1 MSYVWIIASR
11 YLHSKRRLNFITLVS
26 LLAIAGVFVGVAAL
40 TIVLSVMNGFEDQ
53 VQKRIAGTN
62 AHIAILSADD
72 RPLRAGPEM
81 ERAIRAV
88 LPGAEVAPFV
98 YGKVMVAS
106 RHGVDGM
113 VLKGVDPPTEARVT
127 DILAHVTPSRDA
139 FEGGELPGIA
149 LGQELAARLRVAR
162 GDIILISLP
171 TEEPGG
177 VLGGVPRSQRLR
189 VTALFESGLYEYD
202 SSFGIVLA
210 ATAAQF
216 FRLEEGE
223 VTGYQLRLADM
234 FRAREASR
242 ELERTLGPSYRITNW
257 IDLNRN
263 LFAWMRIEKAVM
275 FTILILIV
283 IVAAVNIVSSLVML
297 VLEKR
302 RDIGVLRTMG
312 VTPRGILKIFLL
324 QGTLI
329 GFCGTALGLTVGIGV
344 SYALG
349 RWKLLRLPGEIYFID
364 TLPVKMEWTDFALVA
379 AAATLTCFLAS
390 LYPAWQAARL
400 APVQTIRYE

>member
-1 MSYVWIIASR
+1 MGYVWIIASR
-11 YLHSKRRLNFITLVS
+11 YLRSKRRLNFITLVS
-26 LLAIAGVFVGVAAL
+26 LLAMGGVFIGVAAL

-53 VQKRIAGTN
+53 VQRRIAGTN
-62 AHIAILSADD
+62 AHVAVLSAGDA
-72 RPLRAGPEM
+72 PVTPGPEIEM
-81 ERAIRAV
+81 AIHAV
-88 LPGAEVAPFV
+88 LPDAEVSPFV

-106 RHGVDGM
+106 KHGVDGM
-113 VLKGVDPPTEARVT
+113 VLKGVEPEGEARVT
-127 DILAHVTPSRDA
+127 DILAHLSPSHGA
-139 FEGGELPGIA
+139 FDGGDLPGIA
-149 LGQELAARLRVAR
+149 LGQELALRLRVAR
-162 GDIILISLP
+162 GDVILISLP

-177 VLGGVPRSQRLR
+177 ILGGVPRTSRLR
-189 VTALFESGLYEYD
+189 VSSVFRSGLYEYD
-202 SSFGIVLA
+202 SSFGVVLRQ
-210 ATAAQF
+210 TAQQF
-216 FRLEEGE
+216 FGIGDD
-223 VTGYQLRLADM
+223 VTGYQIRLPDM
-234 FRAREASR
+234 FQAREDARS
-242 ELERTLGPSYRITNW
+242 LETALGDQYRVTNW

-312 VTPRGILKIFLL
+312 VTPRGIQRIFLL
-324 QGTLI
+324 QGTLV
-329 GFCGTALGLTVGIGV
+329 GACGTILGLAAGLGV

-364 TLPVKMEWTDFALVA
+364 TLPVKIEWIDFAIVA
-379 AAATLTCFLAS
+379 GAAILTCFLAS

-400 APVQTIRYE
+400 APVETIRYE

>member
-1 MSYVWIIASR
+1 MGYVWIIASR
-11 YLHSKRRLNFITLVS
+11 YLRSKRKLNFITLVS
-26 LLAIAGVFVGVAAL
+26 LLAIGGVFVGVAAL

-53 VQKRIAGTN
+53 VQRRIAGTN
-62 AHIAILSADD
+62 AHIAVLSADD
-72 RPLRAGPEM
+72 RPMAASPDLVRKLRAT
-81 ERAIRAV
+81 I
-88 LPGAEVAPFV
+88 PGAQVAPFV

-106 RHGVDGM
+106 RQGIDGM
-113 VLKGVDPPTEARVT
+113 VLKGVDPPTEVHVT
-127 DILAHVTPSRDA
+127 DILGHVTPTRGA
-139 FEGGELPGIA
+139 FDGGNLPGIA
-149 LGQELAARLRVAR
+149 LGRELAARLRVAR
-162 GDIILISLP
+162 GDVILISLP

-177 VLGGVPRSQRLR
+177 VLGGVPRTMRLR
-189 VTALFESGLYEYD
+189 VSSIFESGLYEYD
-202 SSFGIVLA
+202 SSFGVVLA
-210 ATAAQF
+210 PTAGSF
-216 FRLEEGE
+216 FRLRDEI
-223 VTGYQLRLADM
+223 TGYQLRIPDM
-234 FRAREASR
+234 FHAAEASR
-242 ELERTLGPSYRITNW
+242 ALERSLGPSYRITNW

-312 VTPRGILKIFLL
+312 VTPRGILQIFLL
-324 QGTLI
+324 QGTLV
-329 GFCGTALGLTVGIGV
+329 GLCGTLLGLGAGLAV

-364 TLPVKMEWTDFALVA
+364 TLPVKMEWSDFVLVA
-379 AAATLTCFLAS
+379 VAATVTCFVAS

>member
-1 MSYVWIIASR
+1 MGYVWIIASR
-11 YLHSKRRLNFITLVS
+11 YLRSKRRLNFITLVS
-26 LLAIAGVFVGVAAL
+26 LLAIGGVFVGTAAL

-53 VQKRIAGTN
+53 VQRRIAGTN
-62 AHIAILSADD
+62 AHIAVLSADD
-72 RPLRAGPEM
+72 RPMPVDPGLVA
-81 ERAIRAV
+81 AIRKA
-88 LPGAEVAPFV
+88 LPQAQVAPFV

-106 RHGVDGM
+106 RHGIDGM
-113 VLKGVDPPTEARVT
+113 VLKGVDPPAEARVT
-127 DILAHVTPSRDA
+127 DILSHLTPTHDA
-139 FEGGELPGIA
+139 FVGGDLPGIA
-149 LGQELAARLRVAR
+149 LGRELASRLRVAV
-162 GDIILISLP
+162 GDVILISLP

-177 VLGGVPRSQRLR
+177 VLGGVPRTMRLR
-189 VTALFESGLYEYD
+189 VSSIFESGLYEYD
-202 SSFGIVLA
+202 SSFGVVLA
-210 ATAAQF
+210 PTAGDF
-216 FRLEEGE
+216 FRLGGE
-223 VTGYQLRLADM
+223 ITGYQLRIPDM
-234 FRAREASR
+234 FHAAEDSRALEAA
-242 ELERTLGPSYRITNW
+242 LGSTYRVTNW

-283 IVAAVNIVSSLVML
+283 VVAAVNIVSSLVML

-312 VTPRGILKIFLL
+312 VTPRGILQIFLL
-324 QGTLI
+324 QGTLV
-329 GFCGTALGLTVGIGV
+329 GLCGTALGLGAGVAV

-364 TLPVKMEWTDFALVA
+364 TLPVKMEWNDFVFVAVA
-379 AAATLTCFLAS
+379 ATVTCFLAS

>member
-1 MSYVWIIASR
+1 MGYVWIIASR
-11 YLHSKRRLNFITLVS
+11 YLRSKRRLNFITLVS
-26 LLAIAGVFVGVAAL
+26 MLAMGGVFIGVAAL

-53 VQKRIAGTN
+53 VQRRIAGTN
-62 AHIAILSADD
+62 AHV
-72 RPLRAGPEM
+72 
-81 ERAIRAV
+81 AV
-88 LPGAEVAPFV
+88 LSGGDGPVTPDPALEMSIQAVVPEAELSPFV

-113 VLKGVDPPTEARVT
+113 VLKGVLPEGENRVT
-127 DILAHVTPSRDA
+127 DILSHLSPTHGA
-139 FEGGELPGIA
+139 FDGGDLPGIA
-149 LGQELAARLRVAR
+149 LGQELALRLRVAR
-162 GDIILISLP
+162 GDVILISLP

-177 VLGGVPRSQRLR
+177 ILGGVPRTKRLR
-189 VTALFESGLYEYD
+189 VSSVFRSGLYEYD
-202 SSFGIVLA
+202 SSFGIVLQR
-210 ATAAQF
+210 TAQEF
-216 FRLEEGE
+216 FGIGE
-223 VTGYQLRLADM
+223 NVTGYQLRLPDM
-234 FRAREASR
+234 FHAREASR
-242 ELERTLGPSYRITNW
+242 ALEASLGPDYRVTNW

-312 VTPRGILKIFLL
+312 VTPRGIQRIFLL
-324 QGTLI
+324 QGTLVGVAGTVLGLLG
-329 GFCGTALGLTVGIGV
+329 GFCA

-364 TLPVKMEWTDFALVA
+364 TLPVKMEWGDFAIVA
-379 AAATLTCFLAS
+379 GAAILTCFLAS

>member
-1 MSYVWIIASR
+1 MGYVWIIASR
-11 YLHSKRRLNFITLVS
+11 YLRSKRRLNFITLVS
-26 LLAIAGVFVGVAAL
+26 MLAMGGVFVGVAAL

-53 VQKRIAGTN
+53 VQRRIAGTN
-62 AHIAILSADD
+62 AHIAVLASDD
-72 RPLRAGPEM
+72 QPIPSSPELEM
-81 ERAIRAV
+81 RIHAT
-88 LPGAEVAPFV
+88 LPEAETAPFV

-106 RHGVDGM
+106 RHGLDGM
-113 VLKGVDPPTEARVT
+113 VLKGVDPEREHTVT
-127 DILAHVTPSRDA
+127 DILDHLSPRRGA
-139 FEGGELPGIA
+139 FDGGDLPGIA

-162 GDIILISLP
+162 GDLIVISLP
-171 TEEPGG
+171 TADPGG
-177 VLGGVPRSQRLR
+177 IMGVAPPRTKRLR
-189 VTALFESGLYEYD
+189 VSAVFESGLYEYD

-210 ATAAQF
+210 PTAASF
-216 FRLEEGE
+216 FGLEGD
-223 VTGYQLRLADM
+223 VTGYQLRLPDM
-234 FRAREASR
+234 FRARDAARALER
-242 ELERTLGPSYRITNW
+242 ELGTGYRVTNW

-297 VLEKR
+297 VMEKR

-312 VTPRGILKIFLL
+312 VTPRGILQIFLL

-329 GFCGTALGLTVGIGV
+329 GLCGTALGLGTGLAV

-364 TLPVKMEWTDFALVA
+364 TLPVKMEWPDFALVA